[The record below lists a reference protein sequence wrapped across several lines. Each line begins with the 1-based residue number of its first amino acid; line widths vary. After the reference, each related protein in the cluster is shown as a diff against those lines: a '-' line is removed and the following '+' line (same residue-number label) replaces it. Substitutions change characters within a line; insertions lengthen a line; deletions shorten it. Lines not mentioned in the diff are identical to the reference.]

1 MREKALD
8 PFAILAAVGVT
19 DATAATPVSG
29 GQDTAIWR
37 VEHGGMVSA
46 LRVFRAE
53 QARMCRHEQAA
64 MRIAVAGG
72 LPVPEVRAGGV
83 WQERPVLLLS
93 WCPGRTL
100 LDVLQTQ
107 PWRIPAL
114 GLAFGRMQA
123 RIHAVSA
130 ATLHSHRGDWISW
143 AGPDEM
149 PLQEHLRALNPRMDA
164 LLHGDYHPLNVMAD
178 GARIAGVLDWPNAL
192 AGDPRADL
200 ARTFAILRYPPGLR
214 VSRVERTAI
223 TLFLRCWWRGY
234 QRAAGR
240 VEGMGPF
247 YAWAGAA
254 TVRDQEAKIGLPN
267 SPIQWHDLDPLRR
280 WTAEWKRRIAIL

>member
-1 MREKALD
+1 
-8 PFAILAAVGVT
+8 VT
-19 DATAATPVSG
+19 DATTATPVSG

-46 LRVFRAE
+46 LRVFRPE
-53 QARMCRHEQAA
+53 QARMCQHEQAA

-72 LPVPEVRAGGV
+72 LPVPEVRAEGV
-83 WQERPVLLLS
+83 WQERPALPLS

-100 LDVLQTQ
+100 LDALQTQ
-107 PWRIPAL
+107 PWRIPSL

-130 ATLHSHRGDWISW
+130 TTLHSHRGDWISW

-149 PLQEHLRALNPRMDA
+149 HLQEHLRALNPRMDA
-164 LLHGDYHPLNVMAD
+164 LLHGDYHPLNVMAE
-178 GARIAGVLDWPNAL
+178 GARITGVLDWPNAR

-280 WTAEWKRRIAIL
+280 WTAEWKRRVGI

>member
-1 MREKALD
+1 MHSRRSRGA
-8 PFAILAAVGVT
+8 
-19 DATAATPVSG
+19 S
-29 GQDTAIWR
+29 Q
-37 VEHGGMVSA
+37 S
-46 LRVFRAE
+46 
-53 QARMCRHEQAA
+53 
-64 MRIAVAGG
+64 
-72 LPVPEVRAGGV
+72 
-83 WQERPVLLLS
+83 
-93 WCPGRTL
+93 
-100 LDVLQTQ
+100 
-107 PWRIPAL
+107 L

-178 GARIAGVLDWPNAL
+178 GARITGVLDWPNAL

-214 VSRVERTAI
+214 TNRVERAAI

-267 SPIQWHDLDPLRR
+267 CPIQSHDLDPLRR
-280 WTAEWKRRIAIL
+280 WTAEWKRRIGI